1 MMTDAIEQV
10 QTVHYK
16 KEGMWKQTFKRLAR
30 NPIAMAGLLIVVL
43 LVIISFLAPLI
54 APYTETQMDLKAMNK
69 PPSATH
75 WFGTDSIGRDIFSR
89 ILYGGRYTLGLGFG
103 ACAISTIIGI
113 VLGSFAG
120 YFGGWVDNLVMRFCD
135 IIQAIPGQLLC
146 LIISATLGVGYINT
160 IIALAIGGIARTVR
174 LLRGSI
180 FSVRKEE
187 YLEAGQSINCSAWRI
202 MFKHLLPNVL
212 SPIIVSFSMGIG
224 GTIMVAAGLSVL
236 GLGVQPPTP
245 EWGAMLAD
253 GRSLMRNYPYQVIF
267 PGLMIFIA
275 VIGFNL
281 LGDGLRDAL
290 DPKLKK

>member
-1 MMTDAIEQV
+1 MSTTLIR
-10 QTVHYK
+10 K
-16 KEGMWKQTFKRLAR
+16 KDGMWKQTFKRLAK
-30 NPIAMAGLLIVVL
+30 NPMAMLGLGIVLFLVL
-43 LVIISFLAPLI
+43 ISFLAPFI
-54 APYTETQMDLKAMNK
+54 TTYTYTDMDLKAMNK
-69 PPSATH
+69 GPSAKH
-75 WFGTDSIGRDIFSR
+75 WFGTDSLGRDLFSR
-89 ILYGGRYTLGLGFG
+89 LLYGGRYTLGLGFG

-113 VLGSFAG
+113 LLGSVAG
-120 YFGGWVDNLVMRFCD
+120 YFGSWVDNLVMRFCD
-135 IIQAIPGQLLC
+135 VIQSIPGQLLC

-180 FSVRKEE
+180 LSVRKEE
-187 YLEAGQSINCSAWRI
+187 YLEAGLTINCSAGRI

-253 GRSLMRNYPYQVIF
+253 GRDLMRNYPYQVLF
-267 PGLMIFIA
+267 PGVMILIA
-275 VIGFNL
+275 VMGFNL